1 MLRALAIAVVLAMA
15 VPPSA
20 LALDAAA
27 VNAADFAKQP
37 KKKVGGPDPLLVK
50 AEVLLDRA
58 RFSPGEIDGQMGEN
72 FQKALAAFQA
82 AR

>member
-1 MLRALAIAVVLAMA
+1 MLRALIIAAVLAAA

-20 LALDAAA
+20 YALDAAA

-37 KKKVGGPDPLLVK
+37 KKKPSGPDPLLVK

-58 RFSPGEIDGQMGEN
+58 RFSPGEIDGQMG
-72 FQKALAAFQA
+72 
-82 AR
+82 